1 MNSGSQTPDMH
12 NNWHDL
18 VHSPACENLALAL
31 QHKSLCWCERQCLPV
46 VLGKCITRRE
56 SWPMETTEL
65 N

>member
-12 NNWHDL
+12 NNRHDP

-31 QHKSLCWCERQCLPV
+31 QHRAYVGVHGSVSLLCWVRVSPEGIVGVWKQQ
-46 VLGKCITRRE
+46 
-56 SWPMETTEL
+56 